1 MDDSSIYFSHYSKG
15 LLIEAVKLIFQR
27 SLETEEQPDLKSYRL
42 VMTLLDKPDVGGAI
56 LEEIMIDVLRAMYH
70 SSNNRYTESSEIGQ
84 TQHQPIVQDT
94 APDQELIKSAN
105 LLFGTLESAF
115 IWEFCGGAFDKA
127 SCQRFRIS
135 DTEVDAVNFVGSQ
148 DTTVIEMCALVDFLL
163 DIVSIETY
171 VETASEH
178 LPNLFKSI
186 VSVLNDK
193 VQDLTTLEVTKALQ
207 LAKKLLSKV
216 QPAWNAWD
224 MDPTAVATS
233 TEKSRETEM
242 GREATESLRLGFC
255 VLDFLSIILGFLS
268 REKLTQK

>member
-1 MDDSSIYFSHYSKG
+1 MTGIFYQINLDFFEKPG
-15 LLIEAVKLIFQR
+15 LF
-27 SLETEEQPDLKSYRL
+27 
-42 VMTLLDKPDVGGAI
+42 
-56 LEEIMIDVLRAMYH
+56 
-70 SSNNRYTESSEIGQ
+70 
-84 TQHQPIVQDT
+84 
-94 APDQELIKSAN
+94 
-105 LLFGTLESAF
+105 
-115 IWEFCGGAFDKA
+115 
-127 SCQRFRIS
+127 
-135 DTEVDAVNFVGSQ
+135 TEVDAVNFVGSQ

-255 VLDFLSIILGFLS
+255 VLDFLSIISGFLS

>member
-1 MDDSSIYFSHYSKG
+1 MDF
-15 LLIEAVKLIFQR
+15 LLKTWTF
-27 SLETEEQPDLKSYRL
+27 
-42 VMTLLDKPDVGGAI
+42 
-56 LEEIMIDVLRAMYH
+56 
-70 SSNNRYTESSEIGQ
+70 
-84 TQHQPIVQDT
+84 
-94 APDQELIKSAN
+94 
-105 LLFGTLESAF
+105 
-115 IWEFCGGAFDKA
+115 
-127 SCQRFRIS
+127 
-135 DTEVDAVNFVGSQ
+135 TEVDAVNFVGSQ

-224 MDPTAVATS
+224 MDPTAAATS

-255 VLDFLSIILGFLS
+255 VLNVLSILSSFLS
-268 REKLTQK
+268 REKLTQKCQKLCNFQNFNS